1 MRRIPFL
8 IAAAIP
14 FAALVPFAAVGQAT
28 PASQATAVGQA
39 TPVSQAT
46 PASHGAPASQGAG
59 VCAAFPVSAP
69 QGARIQSVQ
78 AVAQPGGT
86 VSFPASQV
94 DAAITYTDVP
104 AYCQVTVTL
113 THPGANDHVTVQ
125 VDLPE
130 RGWTGR
136 LQAIGGSAYTAGDFG
151 APMVGAVH
159 DGYVAVTTDAGV
171 PLTYV
176 DTSWGL
182 TAPGKVNTPLLT
194 DFATRSVHEEA
205 VLGKSVTQTF
215 YHRMASYSYWN
226 GCSTGG
232 RQGYAE
238 AQDYPADFNGILAD
252 SPAIDWT
259 QFEVATLWPQTVMY
273 SLHDFP
279 TNCEF
284 AAFQHAA
291 IAACDG
297 NDGAVNG
304 VIDDPDA
311 CGYDPRSLIGATIPC
326 DGTNVTV
333 TATDAEV
340 VREIW
345 NGPTDAAGDRL
356 WPGLPKGADFSLLA
370 GTTVDANGNPSAPGF
385 AVPVGWVRTFLAK
398 QPGFDTA
405 TITKSQFVNLFYQS
419 VREYDG
425 IIGTSDPDLSG
436 FRATGGKLLT
446 VIGNEDQAIPPDGSL
461 GYRHEVDALFG
472 DANRVNDFYRLFLD
486 PGVGHCGAEPA
497 GPVPTDPLG
506 ALVNWVEHG
515 KAPATLPAALTDSSG
530 QLTATRNLCAYPMVS
545 RFTGGDP
552 TSAASYRCAA
562 H

>member
-86 VSFPASQV
+86 VSFPASPV

-297 NDGAVNG
+297 NDGAVT
-304 VIDDPDA
+304 VSSTI
-311 CGYDPRSLIGATIPC
+311 RTRVAT
-326 DGTNVTV
+326 
-333 TATDAEV
+333 
-340 VREIW
+340 
-345 NGPTDAAGDRL
+345 
-356 WPGLPKGADFSLLA
+356 
-370 GTTVDANGNPSAPGF
+370 
-385 AVPVGWVRTFLAK
+385 
-398 QPGFDTA
+398 
-405 TITKSQFVNLFYQS
+405 
-419 VREYDG
+419 
-425 IIGTSDPDLSG
+425 
-436 FRATGGKLLT
+436 
-446 VIGNEDQAIPPDGSL
+446 
-461 GYRHEVDALFG
+461 
-472 DANRVNDFYRLFLD
+472 
-486 PGVGHCGAEPA
+486 
-497 GPVPTDPLG
+497 
-506 ALVNWVEHG
+506 
-515 KAPATLPAALTDSSG
+515 
-530 QLTATRNLCAYPMVS
+530 TRG
-545 RFTGGDP
+545 R
-552 TSAASYRCAA
+552 
-562 H
+562 